1 MEDDFMKKIFSV
13 LVKHLP
19 MFAMGL
25 LSYAAWIYTI
35 YKGLTGNS
43 IWFYVTMAIITSGT
57 SIWISLVDKDDLI
70 EDVENLNKEE
80 A

>member
-1 MEDDFMKKIFSV
+1 MKKLFEV

-19 MFAMGL
+19 MFVIGL

-35 YKGLTGNS
+35 YKGLTGNP
-43 IWFYVTMAIITSGT
+43 IWFYATMATIASNASIGITL
-57 SIWISLVDKDDLI
+57 IDKEELI